1 MGKREV
7 KDIHAVL
14 RQHWGYSTFRPLQ
27 EDIIRAV
34 LNGRDT
40 LALLPTGGGKSLCF
54 QVPALAM
61 GRLCL
66 VVSPLIALMKDQ
78 VERLRAQGIAA
89 VAVHSGL
96 RHAEVDTALENA
108 AQGELSFLYLA
119 PERLASDILLARLD
133 RMDIGMIAVDEAHCI
148 SQWGHDFRP
157 AYRKVGELREKLPGV
172 PVLAL
177 TASATARVAD
187 DIMENLAFRERH
199 VLRGGFQRDELVFW
213 VSRGEDKHGRLLRIM
228 EHVPGS
234 SIVYMR
240 QRRGTLRIAQFL
252 EHHGIEARA
261 YHAGLPHV
269 EREAI
274 QRAWTEGSLRCV
286 VATNAF
292 GMGIDKPDVRA
303 VVHMEPPPDLESYY
317 QEAGRAG
324 RDGQRSQAFLL
335 YGPGDADRLR
345 DRTLASFPS
354 LADVRR
360 VYQSFADRHGI
371 AMGSGFLEAYAFD
384 LEDLARRAGA
394 TPNTTLHAL
403 RSLELDG
410 RITLSDGVHSPS
422 RVFVRAAPRVVHHM
436 RVNDR
441 RLGPLLEALLRL
453 YGGLYEE
460 AAQIDELR
468 IARLSE
474 WSVETV
480 RKRLHEL
487 DRQQV
492 IIYTPQ
498 NDAPLVTLLQPRQDA
513 QRLTLDPAALEQRKQ
528 RAMERLEAVL
538 HYAEA
543 ESGCRSRILL
553 AHFDEPPGVPCGQCD
568 LCKRRFA
575 YEATAGNN
583 TAEEPLAPYER
594 TTHDRRLDMDE
605 FGSGAS

>member
-14 RQHWGYSTFRPLQ
+14 RQHWGYNTFRPLQ
-27 EDIIRAV
+27 EDIIRSV

-96 RHAEVDTALENA
+96 RHVEVDTALENA
-108 AQGELSFLYLA
+108 AQGGLSFLYLA
-119 PERLASDILLARLD
+119 PERLASDIFLARLD
-133 RMDIGMIAVDEAHCI
+133 RLDIGMIAMDEAHCI

-177 TASATARVAD
+177 TASATARVAS

-252 EHHGIEARA
+252 EHHGIAARA
-261 YHAGLPHV
+261 YHAGLPHA

-292 GMGIDKPDVRA
+292 GMGIDKSDVRA

-324 RDGQRSQAFLL
+324 RDGQRAHAFLL
-335 YGPGDADRLR
+335 YGPGDADRLH
-345 DRTLASFPS
+345 DRALASFPS
-354 LADVRR
+354 LADVRQ

-371 AMGSGFLEAYAFD
+371 AMGSGFLESYAID

-394 TPNTTLHAL
+394 TPNTALHAL

-410 RITLSDGVHSPS
+410 RITLSDGVRCPS
-422 RVFVRAAPRVVHHM
+422 RVFVRAAPQVVHHI
-436 RVNDR
+436 RVTDR

-453 YGGLYEE
+453 YGGLFEE
-460 AAQIDELR
+460 SAQIDEPR

-492 IIYTPQ
+492 IVYTPQ

-513 QRLTLDPAALEQRKQ
+513 QRLTLEPAALEQRKQ

-543 ESGCRSRILL
+543 DTGCRSRILL
-553 AHFDEPPGVPCGQCD
+553 AHFDEPPSAPCGQCD
-568 LCKRRFA
+568 LCKRRVA
-575 YEATAGNN
+575 YQAPAGNI
-583 TAEEPLAPYER
+583 TAEEPLAPYDR

-605 FGSGAS
+605 FGNGAS